1 MDVKQQVLSELDSR
15 IRRLEVHRDD
25 EKPVEGNQYA
35 EMNHALSRVIG
46 ATLEKE
52 LEDLRNFVKEL

>member
-1 MDVKQQVLSELDSR
+1 MDVKQEVLHELDSR
-15 IRRLEVHRDD
+15 IRRLEEHHDD
-25 EKPVEGNQYA
+25 EKPCEGNQYA

-52 LEDLRNFVKEL
+52 LENLRDFVRDL